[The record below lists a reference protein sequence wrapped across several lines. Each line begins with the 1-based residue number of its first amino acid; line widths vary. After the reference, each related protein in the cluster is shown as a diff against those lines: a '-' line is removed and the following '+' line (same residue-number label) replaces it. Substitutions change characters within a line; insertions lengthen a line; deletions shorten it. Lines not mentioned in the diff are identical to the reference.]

1 MAIFQK
7 TRPHPDTTKKHAVTP
22 EELKFLAELQTEL
35 NTQDDMGNADP
46 RFWVIKETEE
56 TLGSPENYDS
66 KLLLREETV
75 MRSLK
80 DVADYVN
87 ENYDGDFS
95 AELHDGCLTLYY
107 DDDDGN
113 GRYSIG
119 SWDDFTGLLDHID
132 DQDDDGIWS
141 GFRIVYAL
149 RRERIVPD
157 TLFLTHADCEEHLRA
172 YGYNYESDAHA
183 FVMTAIRSPRYERLI
198 RILQTVDF
206 DNMLTDLN
214 ISTHAT
220 HK

>member
-7 TRPHPDTTKKHAVTP
+7 TRPHPDAVKKHSITP
-22 EELKFLAELQTEL
+22 EELKFLVDLQAEL

-56 TLGSPENYDS
+56 TLGSPERYDG
-66 KLLLREETV
+66 KLLLRDETV

-95 AELHDGCLTLYY
+95 AELYGNSLTLYY

-119 SWDDFTGLLDHID
+119 TWDDFAELLDYVEE
-132 DQDDDGIWS
+132 QDDDGVWD
-141 GFRIVYAL
+141 GFKVVYAVH
-149 RRERIVPD
+149 RDRIVPD

-183 FVMTAIRSPRYERLI
+183 FAMTAIRSPRYEKLI

-206 DNMLTDLN
+206 DRMLTDLN
-214 ISTHAT
+214 ETGLPV
-220 HK
+220 